1 MNIFGFI
8 IHPLNID
15 DVVNSCKIFRIT
27 PKWFLERS
35 LKWSKPFKVC
45 EAHLTPSIDEK
56 IKGYFIGVPLLLRQM
71 LSLDERLVLNKI
83 ISAVRIAESLG
94 AKIVGLGGFASVVG
108 DKGITI
114 ANRSRVPVTSGNTY
128 TAYAV
133 LKAVLD
139 MTKVKGKNLKW
150 SKVAIIGAGGS
161 IGSLCARKL
170 SFYASKIFLT
180 ARHREKLEKLKESIL
195 KLNSIEVIIE
205 DDNNRAIRD
214 ADIVIITTSSPQA
227 ILNINDFKSGAI
239 VCDVSLP
246 KNIIGDID
254 SRKDVTFIEG
264 GLIKI
269 PFDIKYLGIGIGLPQ
284 NIMYACMAETI
295 LLCLEKRFEKFSLG
309 DNINIEKLEEIGRI
323 SKRYGFE
330 VMYQ

>member
-1 MNIFGFI
+1 MNTFGFI

-15 DVVNSCKIFRIT
+15 DVVNSRKIFRII

-45 EAHLTPSIDEK
+45 EAHLMPTIDEK
-56 IKGYFIGVPLLLRQM
+56 IKGYFIGVSLLPRQM
-71 LSLDERLVLNKI
+71 LSLNEKLVLNKI
-83 ISAVRIAESLG
+83 ILAVRIAEILG
-94 AKIVGLGGFASVVG
+94 AKIVGLGGFTSIVG

-114 ANRSRVPVTSGNTY
+114 ANKSRVPVTSGNTY

-139 MTKVKGKNLKW
+139 MAKVKGKNLNR
-150 SKVAIIGAGGS
+150 STVAIIGGGGS

-170 SFYASKIFLT
+170 SFYISRIFLT

-195 KLNSIEVIIE
+195 KLNPIEVIIE

-214 ADIVIITTSSPQA
+214 ADIVIVTTSSPQA

-246 KNIIGDID
+246 KNVRGDIN

-269 PFDIKYLGIGIGLPQ
+269 PFDIKYIGLGIGLPK
-284 NIMYACMAETI
+284 NTIYACMAETL

-309 DNINIEKLEEIGRI
+309 DNINIEKLEEIGRL
-323 SKRYGFE
+323 SERYGFE
-330 VMYQ
+330 VVYQ